1 MPSEMKVNKIS
12 PASGTAITL
21 GDSGDTFTVPSGA
34 TIANSGTATG
44 FGTVNASE
52 LTSGTLPDARFPAT
66 LPAASGVNLTALNAT
81 NLGSGTVP
89 TARLGSGTA
98 NSSVHLRGDG
108 TWAAAGGGKVLQ
120 VVSTQYTGDVTTAS
134 TSYVEVSSFNAT
146 ITPSATSSKVLII
159 LSANA
164 VVTGSDPDGY
174 ITLYRN
180 GTDVFASESGG
191 MIFISG
197 TAGTWCGPSH
207 QYLDSPSSTS
217 SQQYKVYIKGKTGH
231 VMRLGSHGT
240 GNSNANITL
249 MEIGA

>member
-1 MPSEMKVNKIS
+1 MSTLKVDTIDTPDS
-12 PASGTAITL
+12 SGNITVSRPL
-21 GDSGDTFTVPSGA
+21 SGSGA
-34 TIANSGTATG
+34 S
-44 FGTVNASE
+44 
-52 LTSGTLPDARFPAT
+52 LT
-66 LPAASGVNLTALNAT
+66 NLNAT
-81 NLGSGTVP
+81 QLTSGTVP

-120 VVSTQYTGDVTTAS
+120 VVSTQYTGDVNTAS
-134 TSYVEVSSFNAT
+134 TSYIEVSSFNAT

-159 LSANA
+159 LAVNA

-180 GTDVFASESGG
+180 GTDIFSSIDAG

-197 TAGTWCGPSH
+197 TAVTWGGQSH
-207 QYLDSPSSTS
+207 TYLDSPSSTS

-231 VMRLGSHGT
+231 VMRVGSHGT
-240 GNSNANITL
+240 GDSNGNITL